1 MHLEG
6 RIFFVLISVRLGV
19 PMAAAILPAGPAR
32 TFSEKSRGY
41 VLRDFCDF
49 VIFRYFLSICNFFVT
64 FLYLFFYFFFGIF
77 LLYIG
82 GAF

>member
-6 RIFFVLISVRLGV
+6 RIIFVSISVWSGV

-32 TFSEKSRGY
+32 IFFVKSRGY

-49 VIFRYFLSICNFFVT
+49 VIFRHFLSICNCFVI
-64 FLYLFFYFFFGIF
+64 FLYLLFYFFFGIF

-82 GAF
+82 GVI